1 VARRVNPRFLVIR
14 LGWRRSAVARAATLA
29 IRWFKIGH
37 VNFMPLSRDQVREA
51 RLASLRKLGDAAA
64 LQGTQALNDWWD
76 GLCGD
81 DIAILTIAIDNV
93 WKQTAAT
100 VDSQRRDP

>member
-1 VARRVNPRFLVIR
+1 MKPNPKPERALVRARRC
-14 LGWRRSAVARAATLA
+14 GGDAQAATLWL
-29 IRWFKIGH
+29 RR
-37 VNFMPLSRDQVREA
+37 FMIPGGMINTKPSHDQVREA
-51 RLASLRKLGDAAA
+51 RLAALQKLGDAAA

-100 VDSQRRDP
+100 VDRQRRDP